1 MSSREFRKSLW
12 KGRDK
17 INIRKRLELIVATWN
32 RGKIREIR
40 EALKGLGLR
49 IYALND
55 FPEIPEIEEDGKSF
69 TENALKKARFYSK
82 VFGKF
87 TLADDS
93 GLEVDSLK
101 GMPGIYSARYAGER
115 ASSRENNRK
124 LLKEMEEIPLSKR
137 GAKFKCIMALVSP
150 DGKEAITEG
159 SCKGRIG
166 MREKGRRGFGYDPL
180 FILPKYGK
188 TMAELSL
195 REKNKISHR
204 GKALRELRKTI
215 RIFINQMVV

>member
-1 MSSREFRKSLW
+1 M
-12 KGRDK
+12 
-17 INIRKRLELIVATWN
+17 IVATKN
-32 RGKIREIR
+32 KGKIPEIR

-49 IYALND
+49 IYALSD
-55 FPEIPEIEEDGKSF
+55 FPDVPEMIEDGKSF

-82 VFGKF
+82 VFGKL

-101 GMPGIYSARYAGER
+101 GLPGVYSARYSGER
-115 ASSRENNRK
+115 ASSQENNRK
-124 LLKEMEEIPLSKR
+124 LLKEMEEIPFSRR
-137 GAKFKCIMALVSP
+137 GARFKCIMALVSP
-150 DGKEAITEG
+150 DGEETMTEG

-180 FILPKYGK
+180 FILPIYGK

-195 REKNKISHR
+195 KEKNKISHR
-204 GKALRELRKTI
+204 GNALRKLRKII
-215 RIFINQMVV
+215 RIFMNQMVV

>member
-1 MSSREFRKSLW
+1 MELRSSREFKKNLW
-12 KGRDK
+12 KRRDK
-17 INIRKRLELIVATWN
+17 INIRKRLEVIVATRN

-40 EALKGLGLR
+40 EALRELGLR
-49 IYALND
+49 IYSLSD
-55 FPEIPEIEEDGKSF
+55 FTDVPEIEEDGKSF

-82 VFGKF
+82 VFGKL

-101 GMPGIYSARYAGER
+101 GLPGIYSARYAGKG
-115 ASSRENNRK
+115 ASTRGNNQK
-124 LLKEMEEIPLSKR
+124 LLNEMEGISLSKR
-137 GAKFKCIMALVSP
+137 GARFKCVIAMVSP
-150 DGKEAITEG
+150 DGREAIAEG

-166 MREKGRRGFGYDPL
+166 FKEKGRKGFGYDPL

-195 REKNKISHR
+195 EEKNKISHR
-204 GKALRELRKTI
+204 GKALRKMRKVI
-215 RIFINQMVV
+215 VAFMR